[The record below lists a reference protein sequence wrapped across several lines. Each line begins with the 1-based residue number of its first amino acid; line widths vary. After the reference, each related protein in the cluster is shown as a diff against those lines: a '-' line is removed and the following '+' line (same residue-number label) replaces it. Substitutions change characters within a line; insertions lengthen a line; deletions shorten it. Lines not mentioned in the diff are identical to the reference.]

1 MDVET
6 VTRLKEEIDALKLT
20 QEKLFEAGWQEG
32 RKKKAGLVIT
42 LLLILCGI
50 AGVIEVLYR
59 GIGWLSAT
67 FIVVGAIAFYRGME
81 SDKATKCC
89 REQYEKNRSKLS
101 VLEEKYQE
109 LTFIPKTP
117 EQIEGE
123 WKDLMRELDGQTRHT
138 P

>member
-6 VTRLKEEIDALKLT
+6 VTKIKEEIDVLKCA

-32 RKKKAGLVIT
+32 HKKKAGLFIT

-59 GIGWLSAT
+59 GIGWLAAI
-67 FIVVGAIAFYRGME
+67 FIIVGAVAFYRGME
-81 SDKATKCC
+81 SDKATAFY
-89 REQYEKNRSKLS
+89 REQYKKNRSKLS
-101 VLEEKYQE
+101 DLEEKYQE
-109 LTFIPKTP
+109 LTFIPRTP
-117 EQIEGE
+117 EQIESE
-123 WKDLMRELDGQTRHT
+123 WKDLMRKLDDQASHT